1 MKKLLL
7 FFISL
12 LTFTSYA
19 QNTLAE
25 GFEGTTV
32 PNPPPSPS
40 IWTLGSGDWT
50 VFDNGIG
57 TAQRWSTVSGGQQY
71 AGTRAAYLNRENVTD
86 GTFATDWLVT
96 PSIEVPA
103 NGQIRFYTKLT
114 QAGIQGSNYTIRI
127 NPTIGTQSVETNYAT
142 IATWNESQLMNG
154 TTIAE
159 QTTYIQ
165 KVVDIPLATYPPGT
179 FIHIAFVMENDNGD
193 RWIID
198 NVNVDSKC
206 LDNTNLSATPL
217 ATSASLNW
225 TSPSTATQWEIEY
238 GPVGFV
244 QGTGTIV
251 TVNSPPPFNLTGL
264 TGLTNYSF
272 YVRSLCT
279 SDNVSDWSGPQSF
292 TTSALPPGCGGNFID
307 EGGPSAAYPNN
318 SDYIVTICPDNPGDF
333 VTVTFT
339 SFNTEATWDALYV
352 YDGPSITSPQI
363 ASTNGPGNVPGGLPG
378 GFWGTTIPGPF
389 EATNAQG
396 CLTFRFRSD
405 SSVTNPGWTA
415 NVICQPFPTCPKPI
429 EVTYTSLTPD
439 SGTITWNHNIGAPEW
454 DIYIVPATP
463 PTPPPTVGTTPTN
476 PGVTSAGPPYSY
488 VVTGL
493 DSYTDYIVYV
503 RARCSVSD
511 ISDWSVGTTFTTAPD
526 YCAGDHFYDTGGP
539 GGNYAANENITTTI
553 CPDVPGNT
561 VAAFFNSFNLDT
573 NDVLTV
579 YNGSTTAAPVLGTY
593 TGTNLPPI
601 LVSTATNGCLTF
613 QFVSNGFTQTAGW
626 DASIQCIVPP
636 TCPNPTNL
644 TVSSISDTGATLSW
658 NETGSATNWQIVVQ
672 PVILGYPTGASTII
686 NASSIPFTVTGLNPN
701 TAYEFYVRADCGG
714 GDYSFWSGP
723 TSFTTLFPGCGG
735 SVPAGDD
742 VPQAAPVCNLNGYC
756 GNTSAAYT
764 DENNW
769 PELNTAFCGS
779 IENNSFLIFQATS
792 TTISMDVLVGNCF
805 NGSDIQFMIFSA
817 ATPGSGPLNVIGC
830 FFQMTVGTNPLTF
843 NGLVPGQTYYLMIDG
858 FAGAVCDYS
867 VTVTSGGST
876 TTDVQITQANTTI
889 CVDETLTLDA
899 TGGNGVYNW
908 TPNVGLN
915 ATTGNTVVF
924 TPPAPGTY
932 TINVES
938 TDTNALCATADFI
951 EVTVL
956 EKTIP
961 SFTVPG
967 PFCQGD
973 TPVVLSNTSNNGVQG
988 IWTPSATID
997 TATSGI
1003 TQYTFTPDASFQCAE
1018 VITID
1023 VEVTAA
1029 CTFNSIA
1036 TAVHI
1041 ESCETTPGGE
1051 FFNITGSGAT
1061 SIGPLTNVFPNN
1073 DYGTFVQGSDNL
1085 FFNGAE
1091 LKSFKTT
1098 ASNVCGANLYYSIYP
1113 IGGTPSYTQVPMTL
1127 YDSCVTGNFPT
1138 GGTCNDGD
1146 QKWIVDS
1153 NILNINLA
1161 ANAPGDYIIDV
1172 YFDLVGDNDSTTDCD
1187 DTIIINNGG
1196 NNFKASFT
1204 IQNTPTFTFI
1214 NEECGS
1220 TNASITVAGF
1230 NPGAVYSVTYNDDT
1244 VTVGPANFTANSNG
1258 EIIIT
1263 GLNAGTYDNFNFE
1276 INGCVTTDMTPIV
1289 ITDFSPSVIQI
1300 TSNSP
1305 ICFGSDAIFTVL
1317 GTPNFSI
1324 DYSINGG
1331 SPFTV
1336 TFDST
1341 GTATITVTA
1350 PAVGNVDLALLS
1362 IYNSVCNIPLTN
1374 TATVIVNPLPTVT
1387 SFVAANNIACIGSDA
1402 SFIITGTPGA
1412 DVTYSIDNAP
1422 SVTVTLDGL
1431 GMYTIIV
1438 PSPSTNVQAILTGIT
1453 NTTTGCSNGL
1463 SGIVANV
1470 AVVTVPVPTATT
1482 TQPTCAVQTGE
1493 VEVTSPLINQLN
1505 YPSDLFISEVTDA
1518 QPGSLSYIEVYNG
1531 TGADVDLSNYKLKVY
1546 TNGNTTAV
1554 CDLVLSG
1561 ILVNDDVVVIKL
1573 SNSANQGGVVPD
1585 LSFTTCSGFNNND
1598 KVALATIG
1606 DVELDVWGTSD
1617 GTVFTPGGGIGYNY
1631 QRNTTGN
1638 ILPSITWDPADW
1650 TAVDW
1655 PNPTSTADYSTV
1667 GNYSLFISSYEY
1679 TLTDGTTP
1687 VTQTTPVFTGVAPG
1701 SYTLVAYDSVTG
1713 CTSEALTVIVD
1724 VPVFTDP
1731 ILTFSYAT
1739 PVCQDNANLL
1749 PDTSTTGFATGG
1761 SFTSTTGLVIDMTTG
1776 EIDVAGSTPG
1786 FYTVTYSVL
1795 VDAANCLNAG
1805 TNTFDIEITAS
1816 TPSTFSAL
1824 SLCEGSTS
1832 TTLPSESIEGFT
1844 GTWDATSID
1853 TSVPGNYT
1861 YTFTPSAG
1869 QCASVG
1875 TLTVTIDQRV
1885 IPTFTPIADLCSGS
1899 LDTELPTTSLE
1910 GYTGSWSP
1918 SAINTSSIGQTTY
1931 TFTPDTQFCA
1941 TTTTI
1946 DITIKGCTI
1955 PKGFSPNGDGNNDT
1969 WDLSAFN
1976 IKKVEVFNRYGLKVF
1991 SKTDYID
1998 EWGGKQD
2005 NGNELPSGTYYYM
2018 IEFYDRE
2025 SSTGWVYINK
2035 GE

>member
-7 FFISL
+7 FFMSI
-12 LTFTSYA
+12 LTFASFG
-19 QNTLAE
+19 QMSE
-25 GFEGTTV
+25 GFEGTSV
-32 PNPPPSPS
+32 PVAGPSPS
-40 IWTLGSGDWT
+40 VWALGSGNWA

-57 TAQRWSTVSGGQQY
+57 TAQRWGVSPAGQQY
-71 AGTRAAYLNRENVTD
+71 AGSRAAYLNRENVVD
-86 GTFATDWLVT
+86 GTLAEDWLVT
-96 PSIEVPA
+96 DFVTVPA

-114 QAGIQGSNYTIRI
+114 QAGIQGSTFSVRI
-127 NPTIGTQSVETNYAT
+127 NPSNGTQTTAANYTT
-142 IATWNESQLMNG
+142 IQTWDESTLMNG
-154 TTIAE
+154 TTVAE

-165 KVVDIPLATYPPGT
+165 KVVDIPLATYPVGSQ
-179 FIHIAFVMENDNGD
+179 IYVAFVMINDNGD
-193 RWIID
+193 RWFID
-198 NVNVDSKC
+198 NVNIDSKC

-217 ATSASLNW
+217 STSANLNW

-238 GPVGFV
+238 GPNGFT
-244 QGTGTIV
+244 QGTGTTV
-251 TVNSPPPFNLTGL
+251 AVNSGPPYNLTGL
-264 TGLTNYSF
+264 SPLTTYCF
-272 YVRSLCT
+272 YVRSLCS
-279 SDNVSDWSGPQSF
+279 SDNVSGWSGPQCF
-292 TTSALPPGCGGNFID
+292 TTSALPPGCGGNYID
-307 EGGPSAAYPNN
+307 EGGVSANYPNN
-318 SDYIVTICPDNPGDF
+318 SDYIITLCPDNPGDF
-333 VTVTFT
+333 VTVVFT
-339 SFNTEATWDALYV
+339 SFNTEANWDALYV

-405 SSVTNPGWTA
+405 TSVTNPGWTA

-454 DIYIVPATP
+454 DIYIVPAPATP
-463 PTPPPTVGTTPTN
+463 PTAGTTPTN
-476 PGVTSAGPPYSY
+476 QGITSAGPPYSY
-488 VVTGL
+488 LATGL
-493 DSYTDYIVYV
+493 QSYTDYVVYV
-503 RARCSVSD
+503 RARCSASD

-526 YCAGDHFYDTGGP
+526 YCAGDHFYDTGGLN
-539 GGNYAANENITTTI
+539 GTYAANENIITTI

-601 LVSTATNGCLTF
+601 LVSTAANGCLTF

-644 TVSSISDTGATLSW
+644 TVGLISDTGATLSW
-658 NETGSATNWQIVVQ
+658 NEAGSATTWQIVVQ

-686 NASSIPFTVTGLNPN
+686 NAPTMPFTVSGLDPN

-723 TSFTTLFPGCGG
+723 ASFTTLFPGCGG

-792 TTISMDVLVGNCF
+792 TSISMDVLVGNCF

-830 FFQMTVGTNPLTF
+830 FFQMTVGTNSLTF

-889 CVDETLTLDA
+889 CVDETLTLDV

-908 TPNVGLN
+908 TPSVGLN

-1051 FFNITGSGAT
+1051 FFNITGSGTT

-1073 DYGTFVQGSDNL
+1073 DYGTFVQGSGNL

-1113 IGGTPSYTQVPMTL
+1113 VGGTPSYTQVPMTL

-1146 QKWIVDS
+1146 QKWRVDS

-1187 DTIIINNGG
+1187 DTIIINNAG

-1204 IQNTPTFTFI
+1204 IQNTPTFTFT

-1220 TNASITVAGF
+1220 SNASITVSGF
-1230 NPGAVYSVTYNDDT
+1230 NAGDVYSVTYNDDSIA
-1244 VTVGPANFTANSNG
+1244 VGPTNFTANSNG

-1276 INGCVTTDMTPIV
+1276 INGCVISDMTTIV
-1289 ITDFSPSVIQI
+1289 ITDFSPSITQI
-1300 TSNSP
+1300 TNNSE
-1305 ICFGSDAIFTVL
+1305 ICFGENAVFTVT
-1317 GTPNFSI
+1317 GTPNFQVQ
-1324 DYSINGG
+1324 YSINGMPQAPL
-1331 SPFTV
+1331 SL
-1336 TFDST
+1336 DNT
-1341 GTATITVTA
+1341 GIGTITVTN
-1350 PAVGNVDLALLS
+1350 PVVGNVNLAL
-1362 IYNSVCNIPLTN
+1362 IDIHNAVCNIPLTN
-1374 TATVIVNPLPTVT
+1374 TDIVVVNPLPTIT
-1387 SFVAANNIACIGSDA
+1387 SFVAADNIVCIGSDA
-1402 SFIITGTPGA
+1402 QFIINGTP
-1412 DVTYSIDNAP
+1412 NA
-1422 SVTVTLDGL
+1422 TVN
-1431 GMYTIIV
+1431 YTINGNNNPPLVLDAMGTHTITI
-1438 PSPSTNVQAILTGIT
+1438 PAPTNNIEVQLLDIT
-1453 NTTTGCSNGL
+1453 NNTTTCSSTL
-1463 SGIVANV
+1463 SGVTANV
-1470 AVVTVPVPTATT
+1470 TIVTVPVPTASV

-1505 YPSDLFISEVTDA
+1505 YPTDLFISEVTDA
-1518 QPGSLSYIEVYNG
+1518 QSGSLTYIEIYNG
-1531 TGADVDLSNYKLKVY
+1531 TGATVDLSSYKLRLY
-1546 TNGNTTAV
+1546 NGGGYPGPATNEY
-1554 CDLVLSG
+1554 VLSG
-1561 ILVNDDVVVIKL
+1561 MLNNDDVVIVKIG
-1573 SNSANQGGVVPD
+1573 SSANVAGIVPN
-1585 LSFTTCSGFNNND
+1585 LSFTGFNINNND
-1598 KVALATIG
+1598 NIRLTDLANV
-1606 DVELDVWGTSD
+1606 DVDVWGNTD
-1617 GTVFTPGGGIGYNY
+1617 GTILPYGVGYNY
-1631 QRNTTGN
+1631 RRIASGT
-1638 ILPSITWDPADW
+1638 ILPSTTFDPADW
-1650 TAVDW
+1650 NATDW
-1655 PNPTSTADYSTV
+1655 TTTVFDYSDV
-1667 GNYSLFISSYEY
+1667 GNYSLFLSSYQF
-1679 TLTDGTTP
+1679 TLSDGLNP
-1687 VTQTTPVFTGVAPG
+1687 IVQTNPLFTNVAPG
-1701 SYTLVAYDSVTG
+1701 AYTVVAFDSVTG
-1713 CTSEALTVIVD
+1713 CTSDPLGVVVNA
-1724 VPVFTDP
+1724 PVFSEPVLNFTY
-1731 ILTFSYAT
+1731 TT
-1739 PVCQDNANLL
+1739 PVCEDHVNLL
-1749 PDTSTTGFATGG
+1749 PDTSVAGFTTGGT
-1761 SFTSTTGLVIDMTTG
+1761 FTSNTTGLDIDMNTG
-1776 EIDVAGSTPG
+1776 EINVLNSTSG
-1786 FYTVTYSVL
+1786 NYTITYSVL
-1795 VDAANCLNAG
+1795 VDTSNCINAG
-1805 TNTFDIEITAS
+1805 TETFDIVINSS
-1816 TPSTFSAL
+1816 TVATFNVI
-1824 SLCEGSTS
+1824 SLCEGSTDND
-1832 TTLPSESIEGFT
+1832 LPSNSLEGYTGTWDAVDIDTSASGNFTYTFTPDAGQCASTGTLSVVIDQKAIPTFNPIAELCSGSLSTELPLTSIEGFT
-1844 GTWDATSID
+1844 GTW
-1853 TSVPGNYT
+1853 N
-1861 YTFTPSAG
+1861 PS
-1869 QCASVG
+1869 
-1875 TLTVTIDQRV
+1875 T
-1885 IPTFTPIADLCSGS
+1885 
-1899 LDTELPTTSLE
+1899 
-1910 GYTGSWSP
+1910 
-1918 SAINTSSIGQTTY
+1918 INTSLVGNSTY
-1931 TFTPDTQFCA
+1931 TFTPDVAFCA
-1941 TTTTI
+1941 ATTTI
-1946 DITIKGCTI
+1946 DISIKGCTI

-1976 IKKVEVFNRYGLKVF
+1976 VKKVEVFNRYGLKVY
-1991 SKTDYID
+1991 SKNDYVD

-2005 NGNELPSGTYYYM
+2005 NGNVLPSGTYYFS